1 MEDLGPR
8 ILNIQSQ
15 IQSLALLR
23 VISEYDSVQG
33 KMMGTLK
40 TLTVTVIKKKRTSR
54 RGKRQKKGDMEK
66 GRILEKSDS
75 IGSDLISITRAKVE

>member
-1 MEDLGPR
+1 M
-8 ILNIQSQ
+8 
-15 IQSLALLR
+15 
-23 VISEYDSVQG
+23 G
-33 KMMGTLK
+33 KYSK

-75 IGSDLISITRAKVE
+75 IGSDLISINPRVTITYQHRAKVGMRSKISNLTLPKSKDTKPI